1 MKKLFIVTLLILG
14 SVYIANAQDTNVPAK
29 SDNSIAHKVAM
40 GETVMLIARKY
51 RVTPQ
56 DIYDLN
62 PDAVKGINSNTM
74 LTIPSSKKIAHKP
87 KESHRDVA
95 DVKIYM
101 EANRVYSE

>member
-14 SVYIANAQDTNVPAK
+14 SVYIANAQDTNLPAK

-62 PDAVKGINSNTM
+62 PDAVNGINSNTM
-74 LTIPSSKKIAHKP
+74 LTIPSSKNIAHKP

-101 EANRVYSE
+101 EANRVYRE